1 MIAYFDCFSGISGDM
16 TLGALVDLGVP
27 SDWLEQTLKS
37 QLSMDDFSLKVNRV
51 SCSGIESSSV
61 NVEVFESVERDYQ
74 SISQML
80 SESRLASEVKQMS
93 LAMFDRLADAE
104 AKIHGCPK
112 ASVHFHEVGGVD
124 AIVDMVGTA
133 LGICYLGI
141 DKVYASPLPLGSG
154 SVTCSHGIL
163 PVPAPATVALLKG
176 VPVYGS
182 EIPFELVTPTGAAII
197 TTLAEK
203 FGPIPDMIVDKTG
216 YGAGKRQ
223 IESRPNLLRILT
235 GSLPEI
241 NKGAM
246 IIVETCIDDMN
257 PELYGYVVDRLFA
270 LGAKDV
276 YIIPVFMK
284 KGRPGVLL
292 QVLCEQSLR
301 LSVSSEMLTET
312 SAIGVRYY
320 RVERHILQ
328 REKIVVDTPYG
339 FVDAKRVRTPDGTWR
354 ISPEYESC
362 RQIAESANI
371 ALSRVYEAVV
381 AAAANG
387 RYQPKD
393 MNNP

>member
-1 MIAYFDCFSGISGDM
+1 
-16 TLGALVDLGVP
+16 
-27 SDWLEQTLKS
+27 
-37 QLSMDDFSLKVNRV
+37 
-51 SCSGIESSSV
+51 
-61 NVEVFESVERDYQ
+61 
-74 SISQML
+74 
-80 SESRLASEVKQMS
+80 
-93 LAMFDRLADAE
+93 
-104 AKIHGCPK
+104 
-112 ASVHFHEVGGVD
+112 
-124 AIVDMVGTA
+124 MVGTA
-133 LGICYLGI
+133 LGISYLGI
-141 DKVYASPLPLGSG
+141 EKVYASPLPLGSG
-154 SVTCSHGIL
+154 TVSCSHGTL

-182 EIPFELVTPTGAAII
+182 GIAFELVTPTGAAII

-223 IESRPNLLRILT
+223 IKSRPNVLRILT
-235 GSLPEI
+235 GRLPEI
-241 NKGAM
+241 NKEAM

-292 QVLCEQSLR
+292 QVLCDQALR

-320 RVERHILQ
+320 RVERHVLQ

-339 FVDAKRVRTPDGTWR
+339 FVAAKRVRTPDGTWR